1 MADRDVKAMAESI
14 EAPSFDNVA
23 FTTPPDLS
31 KATVAV
37 VTSAS
42 LHHEDQ
48 EDFAPND
55 IGYRVLDNDNRDYQ
69 TGHWSPNFD
78 SVGFAADFNTVI
90 PLDRLD
96 ELAAQGKIGKV
107 ASTHLS
113 YAGNQFD
120 LSAVR
125 MDSGPAGAKLLK
137 DEGVDVVLLH
147 TRVTSLYAYREYA
160 GTYF

>member
-1 MADRDVKAMAESI
+1 MADKDVKAMAENV
-14 EAPSFDNVA
+14 EAPNFERTA
-23 FTTPPDLS
+23 FTTPPELS

-37 VTSAS
+37 VSSAS

-48 EDFAPND
+48 EDFAPTD
-55 IGYRVLDNDNRDYQ
+55 VGYRVLDNTKRDYQ

-78 SVGFAADFNTVI
+78 SLGFAADFNTVI

-107 ASTHLS
+107 SDVHLS

-120 LSAVR
+120 LSAIR
-125 MDSGPAGAKLLK
+125 MDSGPAGAKFLK
-137 DEGVDVVLLH
+137 DKGVDVVIL
-147 TRVTSLYAYREYA
+147 TPV
-160 GTYF
+160 